1 MDTKN
6 KTVKKKK
13 IAKRSAKASPSSAS
27 NASTGRSRLD
37 WDFIASV
44 DLKRQSMEKAEEQIE
59 KIMRQEMIV
68 AGNVKIVS
76 TTDGQTKAG
85 WKLRRV

>member
-13 IAKRSAKASPSSAS
+13 IAKRSAKASPSFAS
-27 NASTGRSRLD
+27 NASGRSRLD
-37 WDFIASV
+37 WDLIGRV
-44 DLKRQSMEKAEEQIE
+44 DLKYQSMETAEEQIE

-85 WKLRRV
+85 WKLRRI